1 MKIRPPLFALLVLAS
16 LAHSLGCSRESRAG
30 EDSPAAQHVK
40 NAVSE
45 LQKAYDDARPT
56 IDKDL
61 EDLKARASSASEAA
75 RAEIEKALADLEP
88 RRKALAE
95 KFEELKTRAPAEAQA
110 MLEKLK
116 ADLDAL
122 EKSASDAADRSK
134 QEK

>member
-1 MKIRPPLFALLVLAS
+1 MKIRQPLLAILVLAS
-16 LAHSLGCSRESRAG
+16 LVHSLGCSRESRAG

-40 NAVSE
+40 NAVAE

-61 EDLKARASSASEAA
+61 ADLKTRASSAGEAA
-75 RAEIEKALADLEP
+75 RVEIEKALADLEP

-95 KFEELKTRAPAEAQA
+95 KLEELKTRAPAEAQA

-116 ADLDAL
+116 GDLEAL
-122 EKSASDAADRSK
+122 KKSASDAVDRSK
-134 QEK
+134 